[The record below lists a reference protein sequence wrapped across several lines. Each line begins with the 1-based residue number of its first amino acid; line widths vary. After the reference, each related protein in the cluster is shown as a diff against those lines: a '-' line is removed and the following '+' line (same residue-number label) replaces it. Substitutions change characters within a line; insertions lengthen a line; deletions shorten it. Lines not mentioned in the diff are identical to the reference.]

1 MNWLFIRQT
10 LNEQWKLVQ
19 TCKLL
24 ESDISSHLETDF
36 FIKGMR
42 WFNLPTSF
50 CFVYYNYYLFWH
62 FLIILSPFV
71 NSRLEAP
78 SHKAKLNTAEG
89 KKWLWWRGT
98 LYSPERTRCLLSAT
112 KHSVSFS
119 PVLQWIIFG
128 QYLATKNTKLW

>member
-1 MNWLFIRQT
+1 MYEKWGNFLSSLFMNWLFTRQT
-10 LNEQWKLVQ
+10 LNKQWKLVQ

-36 FIKGMR
+36 FCIKGMR
-42 WFNLPTSF
+42 WFNLLPTSF
-50 CFVYYNYYLFWH
+50 CFVYCNYYLFWH
-62 FLIILSPFV
+62 FVIILFPFV

-119 PVLQWIIFG
+119 PVL
-128 QYLATKNTKLW
+128 